1 MTPDTPSTPDSKD
14 QGTGQISNVPSPGND
29 QAREEKAYV
38 GLNSREL
45 AEIGAETSSGGDSGW
60 YQRQDN
66 MELRAAIVARDNVE
80 PSVAQFLPDTDQRG
94 EVNDIHQRA
103 EDGDAR
109 AVDADPRENPGLDDP
124 GDGDPATPDNASYE
138 NQDQQAKP
146 RAERQHGSD
155 PEELPDEPGTTPD
168 SNNSQ
173 QEAKLG

>member
-1 MTPDTPSTPDSKD
+1 MIPDTPNTPDSKD
-14 QGTGQISNVPSPGND
+14 QESGQLSNVPTLGND
-29 QAREEKAYV
+29 EKREEKAYV

-45 AEIGAETSSGGDSGW
+45 EELGAETSSGGDSGW

-66 MELRAAIVARDNVE
+66 MELRAAIVARDNVA

-94 EVNDIHQRA
+94 EVNDVHQRA

-124 GDGDPATPDNASYE
+124 GDGDPATSEGASYE
-138 NQDQQAKP
+138 NQDQQSKP

-155 PEELPDEPGTTPD
+155 PEELPDEPGRTSD
-168 SNNSQ
+168 ANNSQ